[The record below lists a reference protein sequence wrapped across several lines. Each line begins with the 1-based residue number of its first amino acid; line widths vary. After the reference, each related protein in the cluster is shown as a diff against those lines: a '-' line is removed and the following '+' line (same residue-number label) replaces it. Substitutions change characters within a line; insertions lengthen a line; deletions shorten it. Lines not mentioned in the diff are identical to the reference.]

1 MNILIIGSKGQLAK
15 ELINSLNS
23 NKIRFIFCG
32 KDKINITSYKSINTY
47 INYYKP
53 SAIINCAA
61 YTDVDNSEI
70 KKKIAYKLNCHAIK
84 NLVKICKLKKI
95 YLIHFSTDYVF
106 NGKKGNYK
114 EIDNITPINYYGKT
128 KKIGEKIITNNLKL
142 FVIFRISWLIGKYSN
157 NFLKKIIYSLK
168 NKKEI
173 SMVKDQISNPTTTI
187 FVSKILKICCE
198 NYYYKKNIFKGIF
211 HLANEPAISKF
222 QFTNLIYY
230 KLKKLNL
237 TKNQCKIIEISSDEL
252 KTKANRP
259 LNTSFNLSKIKRKIK
274 RKNLSW
280 KSILIKNLKN
290 F

>member
-53 SAIINCAA
+53 SAIINCGA

-114 EIDNITPINYYGKT
+114 ERDNITPINYYGKT

-157 NFLKKIIYSLK
+157 NFLKKIIFSLK
-168 NKKEI
+168 NKREI

-237 TKNQCKIIEISSDEL
+237 TKNQCKIIKISSDAL

-274 RKNLSW
+274 RKNFSW

>member
-53 SAIINCAA
+53 SAIINCGA

-230 KLKKLNL
+230 ELKKLNL